1 MKRLITG
8 ICILAVLASCGRKD
22 WRDASLPS
30 AERARLLLKEMTLEE
45 KVGQMCQYVAPCY
58 VPPGQ
63 GSPYKNIDATDENLG
78 NKDLAD
84 KIRRGEVGSFLH
96 CMTTK
101 EAIALQEMAK
111 ESRLGIPL
119 LIGID
124 AIHGNALIEGCTIYP
139 TNINMASTFDTE
151 LMERIGSETAL
162 EMRQKGLYWT
172 FGPNLDVARDARWGR
187 MGETFGEDP
196 FLVTQMGKYSI
207 FGLQGTDRNFDEGH
221 VIACAKHLIAGGE
234 PFGGLNAAPMDLSER
249 QLREI
254 YLPPFVAAVQEAHVG
269 TVMAAHNEVNG
280 IPCHGN
286 SWLLKD
292 LLRDELGFDGFVV
305 SDWMDIERLYAMHH
319 WAPDSTEAFV
329 RSVEAGIDMHMQG
342 DNYFEAVISAVK
354 SGRIPVKRID
364 EAAGKILE
372 MKFAVGLF
380 EAPMP
385 SLDPLENAAK
395 HRQTALD
402 AARESIVLLKNNGLL
417 PLTANGTS
425 GGSTASLRSAP
436 PSASLPV
443 PPLNVPRVAV
453 VSPTGVPSGLK
464 ESERSDAGSLRGTPL
479 NPPRG
484 RRGVDGFVPRRIFV
498 VGPNA
503 DSQTILG
510 DWAAPQPDSL
520 VITVLEGIKAEFPDV
535 SIDTLCFGGKISD
548 VDAKGIA
555 IARHKAAAAD
565 VCIVVAGE
573 NSQRY
578 SAFGRT
584 CGENCDRDDLDLPGM
599 QEELLEAVASTG
611 KPTVLVLMTGRANSI
626 GWAKD
631 NVDAILNLWEPGQ
644 MGGQAIAEVL
654 SGKVNP
660 SGKLPVTMPRSVG
673 QVPTVYNHKHS
684 QYSRLFATNDTGP
697 LWPFGFGL
705 SYSKFSYSVPSF
717 VESSAV
723 GASGGSTASRG
734 SAPPLASLTVPPLN
748 VPRVAVVSPSG
759 VPAGRKN
766 NRSGLARPAVATVA
780 VNVTNEGPFDGAE
793 VVQLYVKDEFASVTR
808 PVKELKAF
816 KRIFLKAGESA
827 EVTFEITPDMLQCF
841 GADNRWTVEPGDFT
855 IMVGSSSADEDLQTL
870 TLEVL

>member
-1 MKRLITG
+1 MKKIFIVIGL
-8 ICILAVLASCGRKD
+8 LAVAVSCGKGD
-22 WRDASLPS
+22 WRDATLPAS
-30 AERARLLLKEMTLEE
+30 KRAELLLKEMTLEE

-84 KIRRGEVGSFLH
+84 KIRRGEVSSFLH

-101 EAIALQEMAK
+101 EAIALQELAK

-139 TNINMASTFDTE
+139 TNINMASTFNPG
-151 LMERIGSETAL
+151 LMERIGAETAA

-172 FGPNLDVARDARWGR
+172 FAPNLDVARDARWGR

-196 FLVTQMGKYSI
+196 FLVTEMGKYSVW
-207 FGLQGTDRNFDEGH
+207 GLQGRDRNFDEGH

-254 YLPPFVAAVQEAHVG
+254 YLPPFIAAVQDAHVG
-269 TVMAAHNEVNG
+269 TVMAAHNEING

-286 SWLLKD
+286 SWLLND

-342 DNYFEAVISAVK
+342 DNYFEAVVGAVK
-354 SGRIPVKRID
+354 SGRIPMSRID

-385 SLDPLENAAK
+385 SLEPLENAK
-395 HRQTALD
+395 EHRQTALE
-402 AARESIVLLKNNGLL
+402 AARESIILLKNNGIL
-417 PLTANGTS
+417 PLGA
-425 GGSTASLRSAP
+425 
-436 PSASLPV
+436 
-443 PPLNVPRVAV
+443 
-453 VSPTGVPSGLK
+453 GLACSSD
-464 ESERSDAGSLRGTPL
+464 SERSDPGSLMGTPL
-479 NPPRG
+479 SPPPGAQGGG
-484 RRGVDGFVPRRIFV
+484 RFVTRRIFV

-520 VITVLEGIKAEFPDV
+520 VITVVEGLKTEFPGI
-535 SIDTLCFGGKISD
+535 SIDTMCFGGKISNI
-548 VDAKGIA
+548 DAKGISV
-555 IARHKAAAAD
+555 ARHKAAAAD
-565 VCIVVAGE
+565 VCIVVVGE

-626 GWAKD
+626 AWAKE
-631 NVDAILNLWEPGQ
+631 NVDAILNVWEPGQ
-644 MGGQAIAEVL
+644 MGGQAIAEVI

-684 QYSRLFATNDTGP
+684 QYSRLFATNETGP

-705 SYSKFSYSVPSF
+705 SYSRFRYSSPSLLA
-717 VESSAV
+717 VEGSPDGETTATLGTLRGGTGASLSD
-723 GASGGSTASRG
+723 ASGGAERSEAVEPLEVPSTT
-734 SAPPLASLTVPPLN
+734 LAVISITI
-748 VPRVAVVSPSG
+748 
-759 VPAGRKN
+759 
-766 NRSGLARPAVATVA
+766 
-780 VNVTNEGPFDGAE
+780 TNEGPYDGAE
-793 VVQLYVKDEFASVTR
+793 VVQLYIRDEYASVTR

-816 KRIFLKAGESA
+816 KRVFLKAGESA
-827 EVTFEITPDMLQCF
+827 EVRFGITPDMLRCF

-855 IMVGSSSADEDLQTL
+855 IMVGSSSADEDLQEITL
-870 TLEVL
+870 TID

>member
-1 MKRLITG
+1 MRRFVFIGLVL
-8 ICILAVLASCGRKD
+8 LAASCGKGD
-22 WRDASLPS
+22 WRDASLP
-30 AERARLLLKEMTLEE
+30 AADRAKFLLKEMTLEE

-84 KIRRGEVGSFLH
+84 RIRRGEVGSFLH

-101 EAIALQEMAK
+101 EAIALQEMAR

-139 TNINMASTFDTE
+139 TNINMASTFDPE
-151 LMERIGSETAL
+151 LMEKIGAETAL

-172 FGPNLDVARDARWGR
+172 FAPNLDVARDARWGR
-187 MGETFGEDP
+187 MGETYGEDP
-196 FLVTQMGKYSI
+196 FLVTEMGKHSI
-207 FGLQGTDRNFDEGH
+207 LGLQGPDRNFDEGH

-254 YLPPFVAAVQEAHVG
+254 YLPPFIAAVQDAHVG

-292 LLRDELGFDGFVV
+292 LLRNELGFDGFVV
-305 SDWMDIERLYAMHH
+305 SDWMDIERLHAMHH
-319 WAPDSTEAFV
+319 WATDSTEAFV

-342 DNYFEAVISAVK
+342 DNYFEAVIDAVK
-354 SGRIPVKRID
+354 SGRIPMKRID

-380 EAPMP
+380 EAPLP
-385 SLDPLENAAK
+385 SLDPLENAAE

-402 AARESIVLLKNNGLL
+402 AARESIVLLKNNGIL
-417 PLTANGTS
+417 PLCTESTLAGSALAGKTNATLGTRGGTVSRANGGAEQS
-425 GGSTASLRSAP
+425 EAVGQPKMP
-436 PSASLPV
+436 PAMPI
-443 PPLNVPRVAV
+443 
-453 VSPTGVPSGLK
+453 
-464 ESERSDAGSLRGTPL
+464 
-479 NPPRG
+479 
-484 RRGVDGFVPRRIFV
+484 RRIFV
-498 VGPNA
+498 LGPNA

-520 VITVLEGIKAEFPDV
+520 VTTVLEGIKAEFPKV
-535 SIDTLCFGGKISD
+535 TIDTMCFGGKISNI
-548 VDAKGIA
+548 DAKGIA
-555 IARHKAAAAD
+555 IARHKASAAD

-599 QEELLEAVASTG
+599 QEQLLEAVASTG

-626 GWAKD
+626 AWAKE
-631 NVDAILNLWEPGQ
+631 NVDAILNVWEPGQ
-644 MGGQAIAEVL
+644 MGGQAVAEVL
-654 SGKVNP
+654 AGKVNP

-684 QYSRLFATNDTGP
+684 QYSRLFATNETGP
-697 LWPFGFGL
+697 LWPFGYGL
-705 SYSKFSYSVPSF
+705 SYSNFVLSEPVLTETSETSGRAAELRPYS
-717 VESSAV
+717 A
-723 GASGGSTASRG
+723 GT
-734 SAPPLASLTVPPLN
+734 
-748 VPRVAVVSPSG
+748 
-759 VPAGRKN
+759 PA
-766 NRSGLARPAVATVA
+766 LATVSIRI
-780 VNVTNEGPFDGAE
+780 TNEGPFDGAE
-793 VVQLYVKDEFASVTR
+793 VVQLYIRDEYASVTR

-816 KRIFLKAGESA
+816 KRIFLKNGESTD
-827 EVTFEITPDMLQCF
+827 VTFQITPEMLQCF
-841 GADNRWTVEPGDFT
+841 GADNEWTVEPGDFT
-855 IMVGSSSADEDLQTL
+855 IMVGASSADEDLQQL
-870 TLEVL
+870 SLRINDK

>member
-1 MKRLITG
+1 MRKLY
-8 ICILAVLASCGRKD
+8 LLSVLVLLVSCGKGD
-22 WRDASLPS
+22 WRDATLP
-30 AERARLLLKEMTLEE
+30 AADRAKFLLKEMTLEE

-101 EAIALQEMAK
+101 EAIALQEMVK

-139 TNINMASTFDTE
+139 TNINMASTFDPE
-151 LMERIGSETAL
+151 LMEKIGAETAL

-172 FGPNLDVARDARWGR
+172 FAPNLDVARDARWGR
-187 MGETFGEDP
+187 MGETYGEDP
-196 FLVTQMGKYSI
+196 FLVTEMGKHSI
-207 FGLQGTDRNFDEGH
+207 LGLQGPDRNFDEGH

-234 PFGGLNAAPMDLSER
+234 PFGGLNAAPMDVSER

-254 YLPPFVAAVQEAHVG
+254 YLPPFIAAVEDAHVG

-305 SDWMDIERLYAMHH
+305 SDWMDIERLHAMHH

-342 DNYFEAVISAVK
+342 DNYFEAVIGAVK
-354 SGRIPVKRID
+354 SGRIPMKRID

-380 EAPMP
+380 EAPLP
-385 SLDPLENAAK
+385 SMDPLENAAE
-395 HRQTALD
+395 HRQTALQ

-417 PLTANGTS
+417 PLA
-425 GGSTASLRSAP
+425 A
-436 PSASLPV
+436 
-443 PPLNVPRVAV
+443 
-453 VSPTGVPSGLK
+453 
-464 ESERSDAGSLRGTPL
+464 AGS
-479 NPPRG
+479 
-484 RRGVDGFVPRRIFV
+484 VRRIFV

-520 VITVLEGIKAEFPDV
+520 VITVLEGLRNEFPGTT
-535 SIDTLCFGGKISD
+535 IDTMCFGGMISN

-555 IARHKAAAAD
+555 IARHKASAAD

-599 QEELLEAVASTG
+599 QEQLLEAVASTG
-611 KPTVLVLMTGRANSI
+611 KPTILVLMTGRANSI
-626 GWAKD
+626 AWAKE
-631 NVDAILNLWEPGQ
+631 NVDAILNVWEPGQ
-644 MGGQAIAEVL
+644 MGGQAVAEVI

-684 QYSRLFATNDTGP
+684 QYSRLFATNETGP

-705 SYSKFSYSVPSF
+705 SYSTFSYSGLKFLSADGTSDGETTATLGTLRPS
-717 VESSAV
+717 AI
-723 GASGGSTASRG
+723 AA
-734 SAPPLASLTVPPLN
+734 LTV
-748 VPRVAVVSPSG
+748 RI
-759 VPAGRKN
+759 
-766 NRSGLARPAVATVA
+766 
-780 VNVTNEGPFDGAE
+780 TNEGPFDGAE
-793 VVQLYVKDEFASVTR
+793 VVQLYIRDEYASVTR

-816 KRIFLKAGESA
+816 KRIFLKNGESTD
-827 EVTFEITPDMLQCF
+827 VTFEITPDMLKCF
-841 GADNRWTVEPGDFT
+841 GADNHWTVEPGDFT
-855 IMVGSSSADEDLQTL
+855 IMVGSSSADEDLQQL
-870 TLEVL
+870 SLRLIAK

>member
-1 MKRLITG
+1 MKRFT
-8 ICILAVLASCGRKD
+8 ILLLLLASLASCGKED
-22 WRDASLPS
+22 WRDASLPAS
-30 AERARLLLKEMTLEE
+30 DRAKLLLREMTLEE

-101 EAIALQEMAK
+101 EAIALQELAK

-139 TNINMASTFDTE
+139 TSINLASSFDPE
-151 LMERIGSETAL
+151 IVEKIGTETAQ

-172 FGPNLDVARDARWGR
+172 FAPNLDVARDARWGR

-196 FLVTQMGKYSI
+196 FLVTEMGKYSI
-207 FGLQGTDRNFDEGH
+207 WGLQGRDRNFDEGH

-254 YLPPFVAAVQEAHVG
+254 YLPPFIAAIQDAHVG

-305 SDWMDIERLYAMHH
+305 SDWMDIERLHAMHH
-319 WAPDSTEAFV
+319 WAPDSTEAFI

-342 DNYFEAVISAVK
+342 DNYFEAVIGAVK
-354 SGRIPVKRID
+354 SGRIPMRRID
-364 EAAGKILE
+364 EAVGKILE

-385 SLDPLENAAK
+385 SMAPLENAEA
-395 HRQTALD
+395 HRQTALA
-402 AARESIVLLKNNGLL
+402 AARESIVLLKNNGVL
-417 PLTANGTS
+417 PLD
-425 GGSTASLRSAP
+425 
-436 PSASLPV
+436 
-443 PPLNVPRVAV
+443 V
-453 VSPTGVPSGLK
+453 V
-464 ESERSDAGSLRGTPL
+464 
-479 NPPRG
+479 
-484 RRGVDGFVPRRIFV
+484 RRIFV

-520 VITVLEGIKAEFPDV
+520 VVTVLEGIRAEFPKAI
-535 SIDTLCFGGKISD
+535 IDTMCFGGMISNINE
-548 VDAKGIA
+548 KGIA
-555 IARHKAAAAD
+555 AARNKAAAAD

-611 KPTVLVLMTGRANSI
+611 KPTILVLMTGRANSLA
-626 GWAKD
+626 WAKE
-631 NVDAILNLWEPGQ
+631 NVDAIVNVWEPGQ
-644 MGGQAIAEVL
+644 MGGKAVAEVL

-684 QYSRLFATNDTGP
+684 QYSRLFATNETGP

-705 SYSKFSYSVPSF
+705 SYSKFSYSTPTIAAADGTPDGETHATLGTVRGGT
-717 VESSAV
+717 
-723 GASGGSTASRG
+723 GA
-734 SAPPLASLTVPPLN
+734 
-748 VPRVAVVSPSG
+748 
-759 VPAGRKN
+759 K
-766 NRSGLARPAVATVA
+766 RSGARMDAA
-780 VNVTNEGPFDGAE
+780 GPGR
-793 VVQLYVKDEFASVTR
+793 L
-808 PVKELKAF
+808 
-816 KRIFLKAGESA
+816 AGE
-827 EVTFEITPDMLQCF
+827 Q
-841 GADNRWTVEPGDFT
+841 
-855 IMVGSSSADEDLQTL
+855 
-870 TLEVL
+870 

>member
-1 MKRLITG
+1 MRHNMKRFT
-8 ICILAVLASCGRKD
+8 ILLLLLASLASCGKRD
-22 WRDASLPS
+22 WKDASLP
-30 AERARLLLKEMTLEE
+30 AADRAKLLLGEMTLEE

-84 KIRRGEVGSFLH
+84 KIRRGEVSSFLH

-101 EAIALQEMAK
+101 EAIALQELAK

-139 TNINMASTFDTE
+139 TSINLASTFDPE
-151 LMERIGSETAL
+151 LIESIGAETAL

-172 FGPNLDVARDARWGR
+172 FAPNLDVARDARWGR

-196 FLVTQMGKYSI
+196 FLVTEMGKYSI
-207 FGLQGTDRNFDEGH
+207 WGLQGRDRNFDEGH

-254 YLPPFVAAVQEAHVG
+254 YLPPFVAAVKDAHVG
-269 TVMAAHNEVNG
+269 TFMAAHNEING

-342 DNYFEAVISAVK
+342 DNYFEAVIDAVK
-354 SGRIPVKRID
+354 SGRIPMKRID

-380 EAPMP
+380 EAPLP
-385 SLDPLENAAK
+385 SLEPLENASE
-395 HRQTALD
+395 HRQTALT
-402 AARESIVLLKNNGLL
+402 AARESIVLLKNNGVL
-417 PLTANGTS
+417 PLTAS
-425 GGSTASLRSAP
+425 GS
-436 PSASLPV
+436 V
-443 PPLNVPRVAV
+443 
-453 VSPTGVPSGLK
+453 
-464 ESERSDAGSLRGTPL
+464 
-479 NPPRG
+479 
-484 RRGVDGFVPRRIFV
+484 RRLFV

-520 VITVLEGIKAEFPDV
+520 VITVLDGLKAEFPGV
-535 SIDTLCFGGKISD
+535 TIDTMCFGGMISNIE
-548 VDAKGIA
+548 AKGIA
-555 IARHKAAAAD
+555 AARHKASAAD

-584 CGENCDRDDLDLPGM
+584 CGENCDRDDIDLPGM
-599 QEELLEAVASTG
+599 QEELLEAVASSG
-611 KPTVLVLMTGRANSI
+611 KPTILVLMTGRANSI
-626 GWAKD
+626 TWAKE
-631 NVDAILNLWEPGQ
+631 NVDAILNVWEPGQ
-644 MGGQAIAEVL
+644 MGGQAVAEVI

-673 QVPTVYNHKHS
+673 QVPNVYNHKHS
-684 QYSRLFATNDTGP
+684 QYSRQFATNDTGP
-697 LWPFGFGL
+697 LWPFGYGL
-705 SYSKFSYSVPSF
+705 SYSNFAYSEPSLD
-717 VESSAV
+717 A
-723 GASGGSTASRG
+723 
-734 SAPPLASLTVPPLN
+734 LDTV
-748 VPRVAVVSPSG
+748 SI
-759 VPAGRKN
+759 
-766 NRSGLARPAVATVA
+766 T
-780 VNVTNEGPFDGAE
+780 VTNEGPYDGAE
-793 VVQLYVKDEFASVTR
+793 VMQLYIRDEYASVTR

-816 KRIFLKAGESA
+816 KRVFLKNGESA
-827 EVTFEITPDMLQCF
+827 EVSFAITPEMLQCF
-841 GADNRWTVEPGDFT
+841 GAENRWSVEPGEFT
-855 IMVGSSSADEDLQTL
+855 ILVGPSSDDKDLKAVTL
-870 TLEVL
+870 NIN

>member
-1 MKRLITG
+1 MIRRTIIIG
-8 ICILAVLASCGRKD
+8 IAVLMVSCGKGD
-22 WRDASLPS
+22 WRDATAPA
-30 AERARLLLKEMTLEE
+30 AERAKALLKEMTLEE

-101 EAIALQEMAK
+101 EAIALQELAK

-139 TNINMASTFDTE
+139 TSINLASTFDPE
-151 LMERIGSETAL
+151 LVESIGAETAL

-172 FGPNLDVARDARWGR
+172 FAPNLDVARDARWGR
-187 MGETFGEDP
+187 MGETYGEDP
-196 FLVTQMGKYSI
+196 FLVTEMGKHSI
-207 FGLQGTDRNFDEGH
+207 WGLQGRDRNFDQGH

-254 YLPPFVAAVQEAHVG
+254 YLPPFVSAIQDAHVG

-319 WAPDSTEAFV
+319 WAPDLTEAFV

-342 DNYFEAVISAVK
+342 DNYFEAVIGAVK
-354 SGRIPVKRID
+354 SGRIPMKRID

-380 EAPMP
+380 EAPLP
-385 SLDPLENAAK
+385 SLAPLENAEA

-402 AARESIVLLKNNGLL
+402 AARESIVLLKNNGVL
-417 PLTANGTS
+417 PLTAS
-425 GGSTASLRSAP
+425 GSSGPDSSLRSAP
-436 PSASLPV
+436 PTRSASGPLP
-443 PPLNVPRVAV
+443 LTSR
-453 VSPTGVPSGLK
+453 GWLGSGLA
-464 ESERSDAGSLRGTPL
+464 RPDAA
-479 NPPRG
+479 
-484 RRGVDGFVPRRIFV
+484 RRIFI

-520 VITVLEGIKAEFPDV
+520 VITVLEGIRNEFPEAK
-535 SIDTLCFGGKISD
+535 IDTMCFGGMISK
-548 VDAKGIA
+548 VDAKGIENA
-555 IARHKAAAAD
+555 MRKAASAD
-565 VCIVVAGE
+565 ICIVVAGE

-599 QEELLEAVASTG
+599 QQELLEAVASTG
-611 KPTVLVLMTGRANSI
+611 KPTVLVLMTGRANSLA
-626 GWAKD
+626 WAKE
-631 NVDAILNLWEPGQ
+631 NVDAILNVWEPGQ
-644 MGGQAIAEVL
+644 MGGQAVAEVL

-684 QYSRLFATNDTGP
+684 QYSRLFATNETGP

-705 SYSKFSYSVPSF
+705 SYSTFSYSQPLFLSADGAPDSKTTATLGTLRGRGPSPAMGGA
-717 VESSAV
+717 ERSKAV
-723 GASGGSTASRG
+723 GRTE
-734 SAPPLASLTVPPLN
+734 T
-748 VPRVAVVSPSG
+748 PS
-759 VPAGRKN
+759 
-766 NRSGLARPAVATVA
+766 AVATVM
-780 VNVTNEGPFDGAE
+780 VTVTNEGPFDGAE
-793 VVQLYVKDEFASVTR
+793 VVQLYIRDEYASVTR

-816 KRIFLKAGESA
+816 KRIFLKNGESA
-827 EVTFEITPDMLQCF
+827 DVTFDITPGMLQCF
-841 GADNRWTVEPGDFT
+841 GADEQWTVEPGDFT
-855 IMVGSSSADEDLQTL
+855 IMVGSSSADEDLQTVTL
-870 TLEVL
+870 TVSR

>member
-1 MKRLITG
+1 MRRALLIG
-8 ICILAVLASCGRKD
+8 IAILMVSCGKGD
-22 WRDASLPS
+22 WRDATAP
-30 AERARLLLKEMTLEE
+30 ATERAKALLKEMTLEE

-101 EAIALQEMAK
+101 EAIALQELAK

-139 TNINMASTFDTE
+139 TSINLASTFDPDLAE
-151 LMERIGSETAL
+151 KIGTETAL

-172 FGPNLDVARDARWGR
+172 FAPNLDVARDARWGR

-196 FLVTQMGKYSI
+196 FLVSEMGKYSI
-207 FGLQGTDRNFDEGH
+207 WGLQGRNRNFDEGH

-254 YLPPFVAAVQEAHVG
+254 YLPPFVSAVQDAHVG

-292 LLRDELGFDGFVV
+292 LLRNEIGFDGFVV
-305 SDWMDIERLYAMHH
+305 SDWMDIERLHAMHH

-342 DNYFEAVISAVK
+342 DNYFEAVIGAVK
-354 SGRIPVKRID
+354 SGRIPMKRID
-364 EAAGKILE
+364 EAVGKILE

-380 EAPMP
+380 EAPLP
-385 SLDPLENAAK
+385 SLAPLENAEA

-402 AARESIVLLKNNGLL
+402 AARESIVLLKNNGVL
-417 PLTANGTS
+417 PLTAS
-425 GGSTASLRSAP
+425 GSSGPDSSLRPAP
-436 PSASLPV
+436 PTRNASGPLP
-443 PPLNVPRVAV
+443 LTSR
-453 VSPTGVPSGLK
+453 GWLRSGLT
-464 ESERSDAGSLRGTPL
+464 RPDAA
-479 NPPRG
+479 
-484 RRGVDGFVPRRIFV
+484 RRIFV

-520 VITVLEGIKAEFPDV
+520 VITVLEGIKAEFPGAK
-535 SIDTLCFGGKISD
+535 IDTMCFGGMIANI
-548 VDAKGIA
+548 DAKGIEA
-555 IARHKAAAAD
+555 AKRKAAAAD
-565 VCIVVAGE
+565 ICIVVAGE

-599 QEELLEAVASTG
+599 QQELLEAVASTG
-611 KPTVLVLMTGRANSI
+611 KPTVLVLMTGRANSLA
-626 GWAKD
+626 WAKD
-631 NVDAILNLWEPGQ
+631 NVDAILNVWEPGQ
-644 MGGQAIAEVL
+644 MGGQAVAEVL

-684 QYSRLFATNDTGP
+684 QYSRLFATNKTGP

-705 SYSKFSYSVPSF
+705 SYSRFVYSKPSMSSGQPSGRMATGPVTSASSGDSEHSEAVEPQEVPSAAA
-717 VESSAV
+717 SALD
-723 GASGGSTASRG
+723 AI
-734 SAPPLASLTVPPLN
+734 
-748 VPRVAVVSPSG
+748 
-759 VPAGRKN
+759 
-766 NRSGLARPAVATVA
+766 ATVSIT
-780 VNVTNEGPFDGAE
+780 VTNEGPYDGTE
-793 VVQLYVKDEFASVTR
+793 VVQLYVRDEYASVTR

-816 KRIFLKAGESA
+816 KRVPLKAGESA
-827 EVTFEITPDMLQCF
+827 EVTFAITPEMLQCY
-841 GADNRWTVEPGDFT
+841 GADNRWSVEPGDFT
-855 IMVGSSSADEDLQTL
+855 ILVGSSSDDKDLQAVTL
-870 TLEVL
+870 NVK

>member
-1 MKRLITG
+1 MRRFVFIGLVL
-8 ICILAVLASCGRKD
+8 LAVSCGKGD
-22 WRDASLPS
+22 WRDASLP
-30 AERARLLLKEMTLEE
+30 AADRAKFLLKEMTLEE

-84 KIRRGEVGSFLH
+84 RIRRGEVGSFLH

-101 EAIALQEMAK
+101 EAIALQEMAR

-139 TNINMASTFDTE
+139 TNINMASTFDPE
-151 LMERIGSETAL
+151 LMEKIGAETAL

-172 FGPNLDVARDARWGR
+172 FAPNLDVARDARWGR
-187 MGETFGEDP
+187 MGETYGEDP
-196 FLVTQMGKYSI
+196 FLVTEMGKHSI
-207 FGLQGTDRNFDEGH
+207 LGLQGPDRNFDEGH

-254 YLPPFVAAVQEAHVG
+254 YLPPFIAAVQNAHVG

-286 SWLLKD
+286 SWLLED
-292 LLRDELGFDGFVV
+292 LLRNELGFDGFVV
-305 SDWMDIERLYAMHH
+305 SDWMDIERLHAMHH

-342 DNYFEAVISAVK
+342 DNYFEAVIDAVK
-354 SGRIPVKRID
+354 SGRIPMKRID

-380 EAPMP
+380 EAPLP
-385 SLDPLENAAK
+385 SLDPLENAAE

-402 AARESIVLLKNNGLL
+402 AARESIVLLKNNGIL
-417 PLTANGTS
+417 PLTA
-425 GGSTASLRSAP
+425 A
-436 PSASLPV
+436 
-443 PPLNVPRVAV
+443 
-453 VSPTGVPSGLK
+453 
-464 ESERSDAGSLRGTPL
+464 
-479 NPPRG
+479 
-484 RRGVDGFVPRRIFV
+484 RRIFI

-520 VITVLEGIKAEFPDV
+520 VTTVLEGIKAEFPKV
-535 SIDTLCFGGKISD
+535 TIDTMCFGGKISNI
-548 VDAKGIA
+548 DAKGIA
-555 IARHKAAAAD
+555 IARHKASAAD

-599 QEELLEAVASTG
+599 QEQLLEAVASTG
-611 KPTVLVLMTGRANSI
+611 KPTVLILMTGRANSI
-626 GWAKD
+626 AWAKE
-631 NVDAILNLWEPGQ
+631 NVDAILNVWEPGQ
-644 MGGQAIAEVL
+644 MGGQAVAEVL
-654 SGKVNP
+654 AGKVNP

-684 QYSRLFATNDTGP
+684 QYSRLFATNETGP

-705 SYSKFSYSVPSF
+705 SFSTFRY
-717 VESSAV
+717 
-723 GASGGSTASRG
+723 
-734 SAPPLASLTVPPLN
+734 
-748 VPRVAVVSPSG
+748 
-759 VPAGRKN
+759 
-766 NRSGLARPAVATVA
+766 SGLSFLSADGTPDSETTATLGTLRGGTVSKANGGAERSEAVEHPEMASALATVT
-780 VNVTNEGPFDGAE
+780 VRITNEGPFDGAE
-793 VVQLYVKDEFASVTR
+793 VVQLYIRDEYASVTR

-816 KRIFLKAGESA
+816 KRIFLKNGESTD
-827 EVTFEITPDMLQCF
+827 VTFQITPEMLQCF
-841 GADNRWTVEPGDFT
+841 GAENEWTVEPGDFT
-855 IMVGSSSADEDLQTL
+855 IMVGSSSDDEDLQQL
-870 TLEVL
+870 SLRLNDK

>member
-1 MKRLITG
+1 MRRFVFIGLVL
-8 ICILAVLASCGRKD
+8 LAVSCGKGD
-22 WRDASLPS
+22 WRDASLP
-30 AERARLLLKEMTLEE
+30 AADRARLLLKEMTLEE

-101 EAIALQEMAK
+101 EAIALQEMAR

-151 LMERIGSETAL
+151 LMEKIGAETAL

-172 FGPNLDVARDARWGR
+172 FAPNLDVARDARWGR
-187 MGETFGEDP
+187 MGETYGEDP
-196 FLVTQMGKYSI
+196 FLVTEMGKHSI
-207 FGLQGTDRNFDEGH
+207 LGLQGPDRNFDEGH

-254 YLPPFVAAVQEAHVG
+254 YLPPFIAAVQDAHVG

-292 LLRDELGFDGFVV
+292 LLRNELGFDGFVV
-305 SDWMDIERLYAMHH
+305 SDWMDIERLHAMHH

-342 DNYFEAVISAVK
+342 DNYFEAVIDAVK
-354 SGRIPVKRID
+354 SGRIPMKRID
-364 EAAGKILE
+364 EAVGNILE

-380 EAPMP
+380 EAPLP
-385 SLDPLENAAK
+385 SLDPLENAAE

-402 AARESIVLLKNNGLL
+402 AAREGIVLLKNNGIL
-417 PLTANGTS
+417 PLCTE
-425 GGSTASLRSAP
+425 STL
-436 PSASLPV
+436 
-443 PPLNVPRVAV
+443 
-453 VSPTGVPSGLK
+453 
-464 ESERSDAGSLRGTPL
+464 AGSALAGKTNATLGKVLPAM
-479 NPPRG
+479 PI
-484 RRGVDGFVPRRIFV
+484 RRIFV
-498 VGPNA
+498 LGPNA

-520 VITVLEGIKAEFPDV
+520 VTTVLEGIKAEFPKV
-535 SIDTLCFGGKISD
+535 TIDTMCFGGKISNI
-548 VDAKGIA
+548 DAKGVA
-555 IARHKAAAAD
+555 IARHKASAAD

-599 QEELLEAVASTG
+599 QEQLLEAVASTG

-626 GWAKD
+626 AWAKE
-631 NVDAILNLWEPGQ
+631 NVGAILNVWEPGQ
-644 MGGQAIAEVL
+644 MGGQAVAEVL
-654 SGKVNP
+654 AGKVNP

-684 QYSRLFATNDTGP
+684 QYSRLFATNETGP

-705 SYSKFSYSVPSF
+705 SYSTFRY
-717 VESSAV
+717 
-723 GASGGSTASRG
+723 
-734 SAPPLASLTVPPLN
+734 
-748 VPRVAVVSPSG
+748 
-759 VPAGRKN
+759 
-766 NRSGLARPAVATVA
+766 SGLSFLSADGTPDSETTATLGTLRGGTVSNANGGAERSEAVEHPEMASAMATVT
-780 VNVTNEGPFDGAE
+780 VRITNEGPFDGAE
-793 VVQLYVKDEFASVTR
+793 VIQLYIRDEYASVTR

-816 KRIFLKAGESA
+816 KRIFLKNGESKD
-827 EVTFEITPDMLQCF
+827 VTFQITPEMLQCF
-841 GADNRWTVEPGDFT
+841 GADNEWTVEPGDFT
-855 IMVGSSSADEDLQTL
+855 IMVGSSSADEDLQQLSLRITAK
-870 TLEVL
+870 

>member
-1 MKRLITG
+1 MRNNMKRFT
-8 ICILAVLASCGRKD
+8 ILLLLLASLASCGKAD
-22 WRDASLPS
+22 WRDASLPAS
-30 AERARLLLKEMTLEE
+30 DRAKLLLREMTLEE

-101 EAIALQEMAK
+101 EAIALQELAK

-139 TNINMASTFDTE
+139 TSINLASSFDPE
-151 LMERIGSETAL
+151 IVEMIGTETAQ

-172 FGPNLDVARDARWGR
+172 FAPNLDVARDARWGR

-196 FLVTQMGKYSI
+196 FLVTEMGKYSI
-207 FGLQGTDRNFDEGH
+207 WGLQGRDRNFDEGH

-254 YLPPFVAAVQEAHVG
+254 YLPPFIAAVQDAHVG

-305 SDWMDIERLYAMHH
+305 SDWMDIERLHAMHH
-319 WAPDSTEAFV
+319 WAPDSTEAFI

-342 DNYFEAVISAVK
+342 DNYFEAVIGAVK
-354 SGRIPVKRID
+354 SGRIPMRRID
-364 EAAGKILE
+364 EAVGKILE

-385 SLDPLENAAK
+385 SMAPLENAEA
-395 HRQTALD
+395 HRQTALA
-402 AARESIVLLKNNGLL
+402 AARESIVLLKNNGVL
-417 PLTANGTS
+417 PLD
-425 GGSTASLRSAP
+425 
-436 PSASLPV
+436 
-443 PPLNVPRVAV
+443 V
-453 VSPTGVPSGLK
+453 V
-464 ESERSDAGSLRGTPL
+464 
-479 NPPRG
+479 
-484 RRGVDGFVPRRIFV
+484 RRIFV

-510 DWAAPQPDSL
+510 DWAAPRPDSL
-520 VITVLEGIKAEFPDV
+520 VVTVLEGIRAEFPKAI
-535 SIDTLCFGGKISD
+535 IDTMCFGGMISNINE
-548 VDAKGIA
+548 KGIA
-555 IARHKAAAAD
+555 AARNKAAAAD

-599 QEELLEAVASTG
+599 QEELLEAMASTG
-611 KPTVLVLMTGRANSI
+611 KPTILVLMTGRANSLA
-626 GWAKD
+626 WAKE
-631 NVDAILNLWEPGQ
+631 NVDAIVNVWEPGQ
-644 MGGQAIAEVL
+644 MGGQAVAEVL

-684 QYSRLFATNDTGP
+684 QYSRLFATNETGP

-705 SYSKFSYSVPSF
+705 SYSNFVYSNPSLFSGQP
-717 VESSAV
+717 
-723 GASGGSTASRG
+723 
-734 SAPPLASLTVPPLN
+734 
-748 VPRVAVVSPSG
+748 
-759 VPAGRKN
+759 
-766 NRSGLARPAVATVA
+766 SGLAEPALDALATVSIT
-780 VNVTNEGPFDGAE
+780 VTNEGPYDGAE
-793 VVQLYVKDEFASVTR
+793 VVQLYIRDEYASVTR

-816 KRIFLKAGESA
+816 KRIFLKNGESA
-827 EVTFEITPDMLQCF
+827 TVTFDITPEMLQCF
-841 GADNRWTVEPGDFT
+841 GAENRWSVEPGEFT
-855 IMVGSSSADEDLQTL
+855 IMVGSSSADEDLQAISYVV
-870 TLEVL
+870 EG

>member
-1 MKRLITG
+1 MRRFAFIGLVL
-8 ICILAVLASCGRKD
+8 LAVSCGKGD
-22 WRDASLPS
+22 WRDASLP
-30 AERARLLLKEMTLEE
+30 AADRAKFLLKEMTLEE

-84 KIRRGEVGSFLH
+84 RIRRGEVGSFLH

-101 EAIALQEMAK
+101 EAIALQEMARK
-111 ESRLGIPL
+111 SRLGIPL

-139 TNINMASTFDTE
+139 TNINMASTFDPE
-151 LMERIGSETAL
+151 LMEKIGAETAL

-172 FGPNLDVARDARWGR
+172 FAPNLDVARDARWGR
-187 MGETFGEDP
+187 MGETYGEDP
-196 FLVTQMGKYSI
+196 FLVTEMGKHSI
-207 FGLQGTDRNFDEGH
+207 LGLQGPDRNFDEGH

-254 YLPPFVAAVQEAHVG
+254 YLPPFIAAVQDAHVG

-292 LLRDELGFDGFVV
+292 LLRNELGFDGFVV
-305 SDWMDIERLYAMHH
+305 SDWMDIERLHAMHH

-342 DNYFEAVISAVK
+342 DNYFEAVIDAVK
-354 SGRIPVKRID
+354 SGRIPMKRID
-364 EAAGKILE
+364 EAAGKILA

-380 EAPMP
+380 EAPLP
-385 SLDPLENAAK
+385 SLDPLENASE

-402 AARESIVLLKNNGLL
+402 AARESIVLLKNNGIL
-417 PLTANGTS
+417 PLTA
-425 GGSTASLRSAP
+425 AM
-436 PSASLPV
+436 
-443 PPLNVPRVAV
+443 
-453 VSPTGVPSGLK
+453 
-464 ESERSDAGSLRGTPL
+464 
-479 NPPRG
+479 
-484 RRGVDGFVPRRIFV
+484 RIFI

-520 VITVLEGIKAEFPDV
+520 VTTVLEGIKAEFPKV
-535 SIDTLCFGGKISD
+535 TIDTMCFGGKISNI
-548 VDAKGIA
+548 DAKGIA
-555 IARHKAAAAD
+555 IARHKASAAD
-565 VCIVVAGE
+565 ICIVVAGE

-599 QEELLEAVASTG
+599 QEHLLEAVASTG

-626 GWAKD
+626 AWAKD
-631 NVDAILNLWEPGQ
+631 NVDAILNVWEPGQ
-644 MGGQAIAEVL
+644 MGGQAVAEVL
-654 SGKVNP
+654 AGKVNP

-684 QYSRLFATNDTGP
+684 QYSRLFATNETGP

-705 SYSKFSYSVPSF
+705 SYSTFRY
-717 VESSAV
+717 
-723 GASGGSTASRG
+723 
-734 SAPPLASLTVPPLN
+734 
-748 VPRVAVVSPSG
+748 
-759 VPAGRKN
+759 
-766 NRSGLARPAVATVA
+766 SGLSFLSADGTPDSETTATLGTLRGGTVSNANGGAERSEAVEHPEMASALATVT
-780 VNVTNEGPFDGAE
+780 VRITNEGPFDGAE
-793 VVQLYVKDEFASVTR
+793 VVQLYIRDEYASVTR

-816 KRIFLKAGESA
+816 KRIFLKNGESA
-827 EVTFEITPDMLQCF
+827 DVTFRITPEMLQCF
-841 GADNRWTVEPGDFT
+841 GADNEWTVEPGDFT
-855 IMVGSSSADEDLQTL
+855 IMVGSSSADEDLQQL
-870 TLEVL
+870 SLRLNDN

>member
-1 MKRLITG
+1 MRRFVIIGLVL
-8 ICILAVLASCGRKD
+8 LAASCGKGD
-22 WRDASLPS
+22 WRDASLP
-30 AERARLLLKEMTLEE
+30 AADRAKFLLKEMTLEE

-78 NKDLAD
+78 NKGLAD
-84 KIRRGEVGSFLH
+84 RIRRGEVGSFLH

-101 EAIALQEMAK
+101 EAIALQEMAR

-139 TNINMASTFDTE
+139 TNINMASTFDPE
-151 LMERIGSETAL
+151 LMEKIGAETAL

-172 FGPNLDVARDARWGR
+172 FAPNLDVARDARWGR
-187 MGETFGEDP
+187 MGETYGEDP
-196 FLVTQMGKYSI
+196 FLVTEMGKHSI
-207 FGLQGTDRNFDEGH
+207 LGLQGPDRNFDEGH

-254 YLPPFVAAVQEAHVG
+254 YLPPFIAAVQDAHVG

-292 LLRDELGFDGFVV
+292 LLRNELGFDGFVV
-305 SDWMDIERLYAMHH
+305 SDWMDIERLHAMHH
-319 WAPDSTEAFV
+319 WATDSTEAFV

-342 DNYFEAVISAVK
+342 DNYFEAVIDAVK
-354 SGRIPVKRID
+354 SGRIPMKRID

-380 EAPMP
+380 EAPLP
-385 SLDPLENAAK
+385 SLDPLENAAE
-395 HRQTALD
+395 HRQTALV
-402 AARESIVLLKNNGLL
+402 AARESIVLLKNNGIL
-417 PLTANGTS
+417 PLCTESTLAGSALAGKTNATLGTRGGTVSRANGGAEQS
-425 GGSTASLRSAP
+425 EAVGQP
-436 PSASLPV
+436 KMLPAM
-443 PPLNVPRVAV
+443 PI
-453 VSPTGVPSGLK
+453 
-464 ESERSDAGSLRGTPL
+464 
-479 NPPRG
+479 
-484 RRGVDGFVPRRIFV
+484 RRIFV
-498 VGPNA
+498 LGPNA

-520 VITVLEGIKAEFPDV
+520 VTTVLEGIKAEFPKV
-535 SIDTLCFGGKISD
+535 TIDTMCFGGKISNI
-548 VDAKGIA
+548 DAKGIA
-555 IARHKAAAAD
+555 IARHKASAAD

-599 QEELLEAVASTG
+599 QEQLLEAVASTG

-626 GWAKD
+626 AWAKE
-631 NVDAILNLWEPGQ
+631 NVDAILNVWEPGQ
-644 MGGQAIAEVL
+644 MGGQAVAEVL
-654 SGKVNP
+654 AGKVNP
-660 SGKLPVTMPRSVG
+660 SGKLPVTMPRNVG

-684 QYSRLFATNDTGP
+684 QYSRLFATNETGP

-705 SYSKFSYSVPSF
+705 SYSNFVLSEPVLTETSETSGRAAELRPYS
-717 VESSAV
+717 A
-723 GASGGSTASRG
+723 GT
-734 SAPPLASLTVPPLN
+734 
-748 VPRVAVVSPSG
+748 
-759 VPAGRKN
+759 PA
-766 NRSGLARPAVATVA
+766 LATVSIRI
-780 VNVTNEGPFDGAE
+780 TNEGPFDGAE
-793 VVQLYVKDEFASVTR
+793 VVQLYIRDEYASVTR

-816 KRIFLKAGESA
+816 KRIFLKNGESTD
-827 EVTFEITPDMLQCF
+827 VTFQITPEMLQCF
-841 GADNRWTVEPGDFT
+841 GADNEWTVEPGDFT
-855 IMVGSSSADEDLQTL
+855 IMVGSSSSDEDLQQL
-870 TLEVL
+870 SLRINDN

>member
-1 MKRLITG
+1 MMKRLF
-8 ICILAVLASCGRKD
+8 ILLSLSVFLFSCGKGD
-22 WRDASLPS
+22 WRDASLP
-30 AERARLLLKEMTLEE
+30 AADRAKLLLKEMTLEE

-101 EAIALQEMAK
+101 EAIALQEMAR

-151 LMERIGSETAL
+151 LMERIGAETAL

-172 FGPNLDVARDARWGR
+172 FAPNLDVARDARWGR
-187 MGETFGEDP
+187 MGETYGEDP
-196 FLVTQMGKYSI
+196 FLVTEMGKHSI
-207 FGLQGTDRNFDEGH
+207 LGLQGPDRNFDEGH

-254 YLPPFVAAVQEAHVG
+254 YLPPFIAAVEDAHVG

-342 DNYFEAVISAVK
+342 DNFFEAVIDAVN
-354 SGRIPVKRID
+354 SGRIPMKRID

-372 MKFAVGLF
+372 IKFAVGLF
-380 EAPMP
+380 EAPLP
-385 SLDPLENAAK
+385 SLDPLENAEA
-395 HRQTALD
+395 HRQTALN
-402 AARESIVLLKNNGLL
+402 AARESIVLLKNNGVL
-417 PLTANGTS
+417 PLS
-425 GGSTASLRSAP
+425 S
-436 PSASLPV
+436 
-443 PPLNVPRVAV
+443 
-453 VSPTGVPSGLK
+453 
-464 ESERSDAGSLRGTPL
+464 
-479 NPPRG
+479 
-484 RRGVDGFVPRRIFV
+484 PRRIFV

-520 VITVLEGIKAEFPDV
+520 VITVLEGIKAEFPGAT
-535 SIDTLCFGGKISD
+535 IDTLCFGGKISY

-555 IARHKAAAAD
+555 VARHKAAASD

-599 QEELLEAVASTG
+599 QEQLLEAVASSG

-626 GWAKD
+626 GWAKE
-631 NVDAILNLWEPGQ
+631 NVDVILNVWEPGQ
-644 MGGQAIAEVL
+644 MGGQATAEVL

-660 SGKLPVTMPRSVG
+660 SGKLPVTMPRNVG

-684 QYSRLFATNDTGP
+684 QYSRLFATNKTGP
-697 LWPFGFGL
+697 LWPFGFGM
-705 SYSKFSYSVPSF
+705 SYSNFIYGNPSF
-717 VESSAV
+717 VTADGSPAIEEHATLGNVRGGTGAKRSE
-723 GASGGSTASRG
+723 ASGGAERSEASERSEEP
-734 SAPPLASLTVPPLN
+734 SAIA
-748 VPRVAVVSPSG
+748 
-759 VPAGRKN
+759 K
-766 NRSGLARPAVATVA
+766 
-780 VNVTNEGPFDGAE
+780 VTMTLINEGPYDGTE
-793 VVQLYVKDEFASVTR
+793 VVQLYIRDEYASVTR

-816 KRIFLKAGESA
+816 KRIFLKNGEST
-827 EVTFEITPDMLQCF
+827 EVTFNITPEMLQCF
-841 GADNRWTVEPGDFT
+841 SADNKWTVEPGDFT

-870 TLEVL
+870 KLTVN

>member
-1 MKRLITG
+1 MRKLY
-8 ICILAVLASCGRKD
+8 LLSVLVLLVSCGKGD
-22 WRDASLPS
+22 WRDASLPA
-30 AERARLLLKEMTLEE
+30 AERAKFLLKEMTLEE

-139 TNINMASTFDTE
+139 TNINMASTFDPE
-151 LMERIGSETAL
+151 LMEKIGAETAL

-172 FGPNLDVARDARWGR
+172 FAPNLDVARDARWGR
-187 MGETFGEDP
+187 MGETYGEDP
-196 FLVTQMGKYSI
+196 FLVTEMGKHSI
-207 FGLQGTDRNFDEGH
+207 LGLQGPDRNFDEGH

-234 PFGGLNAAPMDLSER
+234 PFGGLNAAPMDVSER

-254 YLPPFVAAVQEAHVG
+254 YLPPFIAAVEDAHVG

-305 SDWMDIERLYAMHH
+305 SDWMDIERLHAMHH

-342 DNYFEAVISAVK
+342 DNYFEAVIGAVK
-354 SGRIPVKRID
+354 SGRILMKRID

-380 EAPMP
+380 EAPLP
-385 SLDPLENAAK
+385 SMEPLENAAE
-395 HRQTALD
+395 HRQTALQ

-417 PLTANGTS
+417 PLA
-425 GGSTASLRSAP
+425 
-436 PSASLPV
+436 
-443 PPLNVPRVAV
+443 
-453 VSPTGVPSGLK
+453 
-464 ESERSDAGSLRGTPL
+464 AGS
-479 NPPRG
+479 
-484 RRGVDGFVPRRIFV
+484 VRRIFV

-520 VITVLEGIKAEFPDV
+520 VITVLEGLRNEFPGIT
-535 SIDTLCFGGKISD
+535 IDTMCFGGMISN

-555 IARHKAAAAD
+555 VARHKASAAD
-565 VCIVVAGE
+565 VCIFVAGE

-599 QEELLEAVASTG
+599 QEQLLEAVASTG
-611 KPTVLVLMTGRANSI
+611 KPTILVLMTGRANSI
-626 GWAKD
+626 AWAKE
-631 NVDAILNLWEPGQ
+631 NVDAILNVWEPGQ
-644 MGGQAIAEVL
+644 MGGQAVAEVI

-673 QVPTVYNHKHS
+673 QMPTVYNHKHS
-684 QYSRLFATNDTGP
+684 QYSRLFTTNETGP

-705 SYSKFSYSVPSF
+705 SYSCFRIGDLSITA
-717 VESSAV
+717 VEDSSD
-723 GASGGSTASRG
+723 GSTASLH
-734 SAPPLASLTVPPLN
+734 SAPPIASDGSLPLN
-748 VPRVAVVSPSG
+748 VPRVAVAS
-759 VPAGRKN
+759 PAGVSSTTIAKV
-766 NRSGLARPAVATVA
+766 SVSI
-780 VNVTNEGPFDGAE
+780 TNEGPFDGAE
-793 VVQLYVKDEFASVTR
+793 VVQLYIRDEYASVTR

-816 KRIFLKAGESA
+816 KRIFLKNGESTD
-827 EVTFEITPDMLQCF
+827 VTFEITPEMLKCF

-855 IMVGSSSADEDLQTL
+855 IMVGSSSADEDLQQL
-870 TLEVL
+870 SLRLIAK

>member
-1 MKRLITG
+1 MKKFY
-8 ICILAVLASCGRKD
+8 ILSVVLVLVSCGKKD
-22 WRDASLPS
+22 WHDASLPAS
-30 AERARLLLKEMTLEE
+30 ERAKLILKEMTLEE

-58 VPPGQ
+58 VPPGE

-84 KIRRGEVGSFLH
+84 KIRRGEVSSFLH

-101 EAIALQEMAK
+101 EAIALQQLAK

-139 TNINMASTFDTE
+139 TNINMASTFNPS
-151 LMERIGSETAL
+151 LMERIGAETAL

-172 FGPNLDVARDARWGR
+172 FAPNLDVARDARWGR

-196 FLVTQMGKYSI
+196 YLVTEMGRSAI
-207 FGLQGTDRNFDEGH
+207 FGLQGSDRNFYEGH

-234 PFGGLNAAPMDLSER
+234 PFGGLNAAPMDVSER

-254 YLPPFVAAVQEAHVG
+254 YLPPFIAAVKDAHVG

-342 DNYFEAVISAVK
+342 DNYFEAVIGAVK

-380 EAPMP
+380 EAPLP
-385 SLDPLENAAK
+385 SLEPLENAAE
-395 HRQTALD
+395 HRQTALQ
-402 AARESIVLLKNNGLL
+402 AAREGIVLLKNNDVL
-417 PLTANGTS
+417 PI
-425 GGSTASLRSAP
+425 
-436 PSASLPV
+436 
-443 PPLNVPRVAV
+443 
-453 VSPTGVPSGLK
+453 
-464 ESERSDAGSLRGTPL
+464 GSL
-479 NPPRG
+479 
-484 RRGVDGFVPRRIFV
+484 RRIFV

-520 VITVLEGIKAEFPDV
+520 VITVLDGIKAEFPGV
-535 SIDTLCFGGKISD
+535 TIDTMCFGGKITNI
-548 VDAKGIA
+548 DAKGIA
-555 IARHKAAAAD
+555 AARHKASAAD
-565 VCIVVAGE
+565 VCIVVVGE

-599 QEELLEAVASTG
+599 QEQLLEAVASTG
-611 KPTVLVLMTGRANSI
+611 KPTVMVLMTGRANSI
-626 GWAKD
+626 AWAKD
-631 NVDAILNLWEPGQ
+631 NVDAILNVWEPGQ
-644 MGGQAIAEVL
+644 MGGQAVAEIL

-673 QVPTVYNHKHS
+673 QVPNVYNYKHS
-684 QYSRLFATNDTGP
+684 QYSRQFATNETGC

-705 SYSKFSYSVPSF
+705 SYSTFKYSDPVLNDYSVS
-717 VESSAV
+717 
-723 GASGGSTASRG
+723 
-734 SAPPLASLTVPPLN
+734 
-748 VPRVAVVSPSG
+748 VS
-759 VPAGRKN
+759 
-766 NRSGLARPAVATVA
+766 
-780 VNVTNEGPFDGAE
+780 VTNEGPYDGAE
-793 VVQLYVKDEFASVTR
+793 VVQLYIRDEYASVTR

-816 KRIFLKAGESA
+816 KRIFLKNGEST
-827 EVTFEITPDMLQCF
+827 EVTFEITPEMLQCF
-841 GADNRWTVEPGDFT
+841 GAGNNWTVEPGDFT
-855 IMVGSSSADEDLQTL
+855 ILVGSSSADEDLLSLKYT
-870 TLEVL
+870 VR

>member
-1 MKRLITG
+1 MMKRLFFLLSLSVLLISCKTG
-8 ICILAVLASCGRKD
+8 D
-22 WRDASLPS
+22 WRDSSLP
-30 AERARLLLKEMTLEE
+30 AADRAKLLLKEMTLEE

-101 EAIALQEMAK
+101 EAIALQEMAR

-151 LMERIGSETAL
+151 LMEKIGAETAL
-162 EMRQKGLYWT
+162 EMRQKGLYCNYA
-172 FGPNLDVARDARWGR
+172 PNMDVARDARWGR
-187 MGETFGEDP
+187 MGETYGEDP
-196 FLVTQMGKYSI
+196 FLVTEMGKHSI
-207 FGLQGTDRNFDEGH
+207 LGLQGPDRNFDKGH

-254 YLPPFVAAVQEAHVG
+254 YLPPFIAAVEDAHVG

-342 DNYFEAVISAVK
+342 DNYFEAVIDAVK
-354 SGRIPVKRID
+354 SGRIPMKRID
-364 EAAGKILE
+364 EAVGKILE

-380 EAPMP
+380 EAPLP
-385 SLDPLENAAK
+385 SLDPLENAEE
-395 HRQTALD
+395 HRMTALD
-402 AARESIVLLKNNGLL
+402 TARESIVLLKNDGIL
-417 PLTANGTS
+417 PLGS
-425 GGSTASLRSAP
+425 GISM
-436 PSASLPV
+436 
-443 PPLNVPRVAV
+443 
-453 VSPTGVPSGLK
+453 
-464 ESERSDAGSLRGTPL
+464 ERSDSGSLRGTPL
-479 NPPRG
+479 SPPRG
-484 RRGVDGFVPRRIFV
+484 RRGVDGFVLRRIFV
-498 VGPNA
+498 VGPNV

-520 VITVLEGIKAEFPDV
+520 VITVLEGIKAEFTGAT
-535 SIDTLCFGGKISD
+535 IDTLCFGGKISN

-555 IARHKAAAAD
+555 VAIHKAAAAD

-599 QEELLEAVASTG
+599 QEQLLEAVASSG
-611 KPTVLVLMTGRANSI
+611 KPTVLVMMTGRANSI
-626 GWAKD
+626 GWAKE
-631 NVDAILNLWEPGQ
+631 NVDAILNVWEPGQ

-660 SGKLPVTMPRSVG
+660 SGKLPVTMPRNVG

-697 LWPFGFGL
+697 LWPFGFGM
-705 SYSKFSYSVPSF
+705 SYSRFNY
-717 VESSAV
+717 
-723 GASGGSTASRG
+723 
-734 SAPPLASLTVPPLN
+734 SAP
-748 VPRVAVVSPSG
+748 VVRQAHQPDEG
-759 VPAGRKN
+759 PN
-766 NRSGLARPAVATVA
+766 NKVSVRI
-780 VNVTNEGPFDGAE
+780 TNEGPYDGAE
-793 VVQLYVKDEFASVTR
+793 VVQLYIRDEYASVTR

-816 KRIFLKAGESA
+816 KRIFLKNGESA
-827 EVTFEITPDMLQCF
+827 DVTFDLTPEMLQCF
-841 GADNRWTVEPGDFT
+841 GADNKWTVEPGDFT
-855 IMVGSSSADEDLQTL
+855 IMVGSSSSDEDLQSVTL
-870 TLEVL
+870 TVE

>member
-1 MKRLITG
+1 MKRFT
-8 ICILAVLASCGRKD
+8 ILLLLLASLASCGKED
-22 WRDASLPS
+22 WRDTSLPAS
-30 AERARLLLKEMTLEE
+30 DRAKLLLREMTLEE

-101 EAIALQEMAK
+101 EAIALQELAK

-139 TNINMASTFDTE
+139 TSINLASSFDPE
-151 LMERIGSETAL
+151 IVEMIGTETAQ

-172 FGPNLDVARDARWGR
+172 FAPNLDVARDARWGR

-196 FLVTQMGKYSI
+196 FLVTEMGKYSI
-207 FGLQGTDRNFDEGH
+207 WGLQGRDRNFDEGH

-254 YLPPFVAAVQEAHVG
+254 YLPPFIAAVQDAHVG

-305 SDWMDIERLYAMHH
+305 SDWMDIERLHAMHH
-319 WAPDSTEAFV
+319 WAPDSTEAFI

-342 DNYFEAVISAVK
+342 DNYFEAVIGAVK
-354 SGRIPVKRID
+354 SGRIPMKRID
-364 EAAGKILE
+364 EAVGKILE

-385 SLDPLENAAK
+385 SMAPLENAEA
-395 HRQTALD
+395 HRQTALA
-402 AARESIVLLKNNGLL
+402 AARESIVLLKNNGVL
-417 PLTANGTS
+417 PLD
-425 GGSTASLRSAP
+425 
-436 PSASLPV
+436 
-443 PPLNVPRVAV
+443 V
-453 VSPTGVPSGLK
+453 V
-464 ESERSDAGSLRGTPL
+464 
-479 NPPRG
+479 
-484 RRGVDGFVPRRIFV
+484 RRIFV

-520 VITVLEGIKAEFPDV
+520 VVTVLEGIRAEFPKAI
-535 SIDTLCFGGKISD
+535 IDTMCFGGMISNINE
-548 VDAKGIA
+548 KGIA
-555 IARHKAAAAD
+555 AARNKAAAAD

-584 CGENCDRDDLDLPGM
+584 CGENCDRDDLNLPGM
-599 QEELLEAVASTG
+599 QEELLEAMASTG
-611 KPTVLVLMTGRANSI
+611 KPTILVLMTGRANSLA
-626 GWAKD
+626 WAKE
-631 NVDAILNLWEPGQ
+631 NVDAIVNVWEPGQ
-644 MGGQAIAEVL
+644 MGGQAVAEVL

-684 QYSRLFATNDTGP
+684 QYSRLFATNETGP

-705 SYSKFSYSVPSF
+705 SYSNFVYSNPSLFSGQPSGPGR
-717 VESSAV
+717 VHPRSAAAEY
-723 GASGGSTASRG
+723 GLSPEAAPEHNEASKAG
-734 SAPPLASLTVPPLN
+734 LASPDRGR
-748 VPRVAVVSPSG
+748 PRHARGGTADEVGGG
-759 VPAGRKN
+759 VERSET
-766 NRSGLARPAVATVA
+766 SGLAEPALDALATVSIT
-780 VNVTNEGPFDGAE
+780 VTNEGPYDGAE
-793 VVQLYVKDEFASVTR
+793 VVQLYIRDEYASVTR

-816 KRIFLKAGESA
+816 KRIFLKNGESA
-827 EVTFEITPDMLQCF
+827 TVTFDITPEMLQCF
-841 GADNRWTVEPGDFT
+841 GAENRWSVEPGEFT
-855 IMVGSSSADEDLQTL
+855 IMVGSSSADEDLQAISYVV
-870 TLEVL
+870 EG

>member
-1 MKRLITG
+1 MKKLA
-8 ICILAVLASCGRKD
+8 ICLLTVISIASCEKGD
-22 WRDASLPS
+22 WRDASLPAAS
-30 AERARLLLKEMTLEE
+30 RAELLLKEMTLEE

-101 EAIALQEMAK
+101 EAIALQELAK

-139 TNINMASTFDTE
+139 TNINMASTFDPE
-151 LMERIGSETAL
+151 LMEKIGAETAL

-172 FGPNLDVARDARWGR
+172 FAPNLDVARDARWGR
-187 MGETFGEDP
+187 MGETYGEDP
-196 FLVTQMGKYSI
+196 SLVTEMGKHSI
-207 FGLQGTDRNFDEGH
+207 LGLQGPDRNFDEGH

-234 PFGGLNAAPMDLSER
+234 PFGGLNAAPMDVSER

-254 YLPPFVAAVQEAHVG
+254 YLPPFVAAVEEAHVG

-305 SDWMDIERLYAMHH
+305 SDWMDIERLHAMHH

-342 DNYFEAVISAVK
+342 DNYFEAVIEAVK
-354 SGRIPVKRID
+354 SGRIPMKRID

-372 MKFAVGLF
+372 MKFSVGLF
-380 EAPMP
+380 EAPLP
-385 SLDPLENAAK
+385 SFEPLENAAE
-395 HRQTALD
+395 HRQTALQ
-402 AARESIVLLKNNGLL
+402 AAREGIVLLKNDGVL
-417 PLTANGTS
+417 PFTA
-425 GGSTASLRSAP
+425 A
-436 PSASLPV
+436 
-443 PPLNVPRVAV
+443 
-453 VSPTGVPSGLK
+453 
-464 ESERSDAGSLRGTPL
+464 
-479 NPPRG
+479 
-484 RRGVDGFVPRRIFV
+484 RRIFV
-498 VGPNA
+498 TGPNA

-520 VITVLEGIKAEFPDV
+520 VMTVLDGLKAEFPGAT
-535 SIDTLCFGGKISD
+535 IDTMFFGGMISN

-555 IARHKAAAAD
+555 VARHKASAAD

-599 QEELLEAVASTG
+599 QEELLEAIASTG
-611 KPTVLVLMTGRANSI
+611 KPTILVLMTGRANSI
-626 GWAKD
+626 AWAKD
-631 NVDAILNLWEPGQ
+631 NVDAILNVWEPGQ

-684 QYSRLFATNDTGP
+684 QYSRLFATNETGP

-705 SYSKFSYSVPSF
+705 SYSSFKYSAPELNDYSVSI
-717 VESSAV
+717 
-723 GASGGSTASRG
+723 T
-734 SAPPLASLTVPPLN
+734 
-748 VPRVAVVSPSG
+748 
-759 VPAGRKN
+759 
-766 NRSGLARPAVATVA
+766 
-780 VNVTNEGPFDGAE
+780 VTNEGPYDGAE
-793 VVQLYVKDEFASVTR
+793 VVQLYIRDEYASVTR

-816 KRIFLKAGESA
+816 KRIFLKNGESQ
-827 EVTFEITPDMLQCF
+827 EVSFEITPDMLKCF
-841 GADNRWTVEPGDFT
+841 GADNRWSVEPGDFT
-855 IMVGSSSADEDLQTL
+855 IMVGSSSADENLQCITL
-870 TLEVL
+870 TVD

>member
-1 MKRLITG
+1 MKKIFIIIGL
-8 ICILAVLASCGRKD
+8 LALVVSCGKGD
-22 WRDASLPS
+22 WRDASLQ
-30 AERARLLLKEMTLEE
+30 AEKRAGLLLKEMTLEE

-63 GSPYKNIDATDENLG
+63 GSPYKNIDAVDENLG

-101 EAIALQEMAK
+101 EAIALQELAK

-139 TNINMASTFDTE
+139 TNINMASTFDPG
-151 LMERIGSETAL
+151 LMERIGAETAL

-172 FGPNLDVARDARWGR
+172 FAPNLDVARDARWGR

-196 FLVTQMGKYSI
+196 FLVTQMGRSSI
-207 FGLQGTDRNFDEGH
+207 FGLQGADRNFDEGH

-254 YLPPFVAAVQEAHVG
+254 YLPPFEAAIKDAHVG
-269 TVMAAHNEVNG
+269 TVMAAHNEING
-280 IPCHGN
+280 VPCHGN

-305 SDWMDIERLYAMHH
+305 SDWMDIERLHAMHH

-342 DNYFEAVISAVK
+342 DNYFEAVIGAVK
-354 SGRIPVKRID
+354 SGRIPMRRID

-385 SLDPLENAAK
+385 SLDPLENAAE
-395 HRQTALD
+395 HRQTALE
-402 AARESIVLLKNNGLL
+402 AARESIILLKNNGIL
-417 PLTANGTS
+417 PL
-425 GGSTASLRSAP
+425 ST
-436 PSASLPV
+436 V
-443 PPLNVPRVAV
+443 
-453 VSPTGVPSGLK
+453 
-464 ESERSDAGSLRGTPL
+464 
-479 NPPRG
+479 
-484 RRGVDGFVPRRIFV
+484 RRMFV

-520 VITVLEGIKAEFPDV
+520 VITVVEGLKDEFPGI
-535 SIDTLCFGGKISD
+535 SIDTMCFGGKITNIS
-548 VDAKGIA
+548 AKGIA
-555 IARHKAAAAD
+555 AARHKAAAAD

-599 QEELLEAVASTG
+599 QEELLEAVASVG
-611 KPTVLVLMTGRANSI
+611 KPVALVLMTGRANSI
-626 GWAKD
+626 AWAKE
-631 NVDAILNLWEPGQ
+631 NVDAILNVWEPGQ
-644 MGGQAIAEVL
+644 MGGQAIAEVI

-684 QYSRLFATNDTGP
+684 QYSRQFATNETGP

-705 SYSKFSYSVPSF
+705 SYSKFRYSSPSL
-717 VESSAV
+717 SLADST
-723 GASGGSTASRG
+723 SGGSA
-734 SAPPLASLTVPPLN
+734 
-748 VPRVAVVSPSG
+748 AV
-759 VPAGRKN
+759 
-766 NRSGLARPAVATVA
+766 TI
-780 VNVTNEGPFDGAE
+780 TNEGPYDGTE
-793 VVQLYVKDEFASVTR
+793 VVQLYVRDEYASVTR

-816 KRIFLKAGESA
+816 KRVFLKAGESA
-827 EVTFEITPDMLQCF
+827 EVRFGITPEMLQCF
-841 GADNRWTVEPGDFT
+841 GSDNQWTVEPGDFT
-855 IMVGSSSADEDLQTL
+855 IMIGSSSADEDLQTL
-870 TLEVL
+870 TFHVDE

>member
-1 MKRLITG
+1 MKKIYL
-8 ICILAVLASCGRKD
+8 LSALLVLTSCGKGD
-22 WRDASLPS
+22 WHDASLPAS
-30 AERARLLLKEMTLEE
+30 ERAKLLLKEMTLEE

-84 KIRRGEVGSFLH
+84 KIRRGEVSSFLH

-139 TNINMASTFDTE
+139 TSINMASTFDPS
-151 LMERIGSETAL
+151 LMEKIGEETAK

-172 FGPNLDVARDARWGR
+172 FAPNLDVARDARWGR
-187 MGETFGEDP
+187 MGETYGEDP
-196 FLVTQMGKYSI
+196 YLVTEMGKSSI
-207 FGLQGTDRNFDEGH
+207 LGLQGPDRNFDEGH

-254 YLPPFVAAVQEAHVG
+254 YLPPFIAAVQDAHVG

-342 DNYFEAVISAVK
+342 DNYFEAVIDAVK

-380 EAPMP
+380 EAPLP
-385 SLDPLENAAK
+385 SLEPLENAAE
-395 HRQTALD
+395 HRQTALQ
-402 AARESIVLLKNNGLL
+402 AAREGIVLLKNNGVL
-417 PLTANGTS
+417 PL
-425 GGSTASLRSAP
+425 SAR
-436 PSASLPV
+436 L
-443 PPLNVPRVAV
+443 
-453 VSPTGVPSGLK
+453 
-464 ESERSDAGSLRGTPL
+464 SEQSDAGSLRGTPL

-484 RRGVDGFVPRRIFV
+484 RRGVDDFVTRRIFV
-498 VGPNA
+498 LGPNA

-520 VITVLEGIKAEFPDV
+520 VITVLDGIKAEFPGV
-535 SIDTLCFGGKISD
+535 SIDTMCFGGKITNI
-548 VDAKGIA
+548 DAKGIA
-555 IARHKAAAAD
+555 VARHKASAAD
-565 VCIVVAGE
+565 VCIVVVGE

-599 QEELLEAVASTG
+599 QEQLLEAVVSTG
-611 KPTVLVLMTGRANSI
+611 KPTVMVLMTGRANSI

-631 NVDAILNLWEPGQ
+631 NVDAILNVWEPGQ
-644 MGGQAIAEVL
+644 MGGQAVAEIL

-673 QVPTVYNHKHS
+673 QVPTVYNYKHS
-684 QYSRLFATNDTGP
+684 QYSRQFATNETGP

-705 SYSKFSYSVPSF
+705 SYSTFRYDKPTLSDDIV
-717 VESSAV
+717 
-723 GASGGSTASRG
+723 
-734 SAPPLASLTVPPLN
+734 TV
-748 VPRVAVVSPSG
+748 
-759 VPAGRKN
+759 K
-766 NRSGLARPAVATVA
+766 
-780 VNVTNEGPFDGAE
+780 VTNEGPYDGAE
-793 VVQLYVKDEFASVTR
+793 VVQLYIRDEFASMTR

-816 KRIFLKAGESA
+816 KRIFLKNGESTD
-827 EVTFEITPDMLQCF
+827 VTFEITPEMLQCF
-841 GADNRWTVEPGDFT
+841 GAENKWTVEPGDFT
-855 IMVGSSSADEDLQTL
+855 IMVGSSSADQNLQSCHL
-870 TLEVL
+870 KI

>member
-1 MKRLITG
+1 MKRFTIFLLL
-8 ICILAVLASCGRKD
+8 LASLASCGKGD
-22 WRDASLPS
+22 WRDASLP
-30 AERARLLLKEMTLEE
+30 AEERARLILKEMTLEE

-84 KIRRGEVGSFLH
+84 KIRRGEVSSFLH

-101 EAIALQEMAK
+101 EAIALQELAK

-139 TNINMASTFDTE
+139 TSINLASTFDPE
-151 LMERIGSETAL
+151 LIESIGAETAL

-172 FGPNLDVARDARWGR
+172 FAPNLDVARDARWGR

-196 FLVTQMGKYSI
+196 FLVTEMGKYSI
-207 FGLQGTDRNFDEGH
+207 WGLQGRDRNFDEGH

-254 YLPPFVAAVQEAHVG
+254 YLPPFGSAVKDAHVG
-269 TVMAAHNEVNG
+269 TFMAAHNEING

-292 LLRDELGFDGFVV
+292 LLREELGFDGFVV
-305 SDWMDIERLYAMHH
+305 GDWMDIERLYAMHH

-342 DNYFEAVISAVK
+342 DNYFEAVIDAVK
-354 SGRIPVKRID
+354 SGRIPMKRID

-380 EAPMP
+380 EAPLP
-385 SLDPLENAAK
+385 SLEPLENAYE
-395 HRQTALD
+395 HRQTALA
-402 AARESIVLLKNNGLL
+402 AARESIVLLKNNGIL
-417 PLTANGTS
+417 PLTAEGLAS
-425 GGSTASLRSAP
+425 PDRSHPRLVRGRGPERWREWEDLSSQSLREMGGAERSEESGLP
-436 PSASLPV
+436 GPSAV
-443 PPLNVPRVAV
+443 
-453 VSPTGVPSGLK
+453 
-464 ESERSDAGSLRGTPL
+464 
-479 NPPRG
+479 
-484 RRGVDGFVPRRIFV
+484 RRIFV

-520 VITVLEGIKAEFPDV
+520 VITVLEGIKNEFQSV
-535 SIDTLCFGGKISD
+535 IIDTMCFGGMITK

-555 IARHKAAAAD
+555 AARHKASVAD

-584 CGENCDRDDLDLPGM
+584 CGENCDRDDIDLPGM
-599 QEELLEAVASTG
+599 QEELLEAVVSSG
-611 KPTVLVLMTGRANSI
+611 KPTILVLMTGRANSI
-626 GWAKD
+626 AWAKD
-631 NVDAILNLWEPGQ
+631 NVDAILNVWEPGQ
-644 MGGQAIAEVL
+644 MGGQAVAEVI

-684 QYSRLFATNDTGP
+684 QYSRQFATNDTGP

-705 SYSKFSYSVPSF
+705 SYSCFHYSSPTITTADGTLDGETTATLGTLRGGTGAKRS
-717 VESSAV
+717 
-723 GASGGSTASRG
+723 GASGGASRSEAVEPQEVP
-734 SAPPLASLTVPPLN
+734 SAVA
-748 VPRVAVVSPSG
+748 RVAV
-759 VPAGRKN
+759 N
-766 NRSGLARPAVATVA
+766 L
-780 VNVTNEGPFDGAE
+780 TNEGPYDGAE
-793 VVQLYVKDEFASVTR
+793 VVQLYIRDEYASVTR

-816 KRIFLKAGESA
+816 KRVFLKNGESA
-827 EVTFEITPDMLQCF
+827 EVSFAITPEMLQCF
-841 GADNRWTVEPGDFT
+841 GAENRWSVEPGEFT
-855 IMVGSSSADEDLQTL
+855 ILIGSSSDDKDLKAVTL
-870 TLEVL
+870 NIN